1 MFMLG
6 NWLLLVP
13 FLIIL
18 LFISWV
24 DLREKRIPD
33 GLIFLI
39 VVLGIISL
47 FYGQSIF
54 SALLGGVIYFSI
66 LFLIHLAFP
75 EGMGWGD
82 VKLAGALGFFLG
94 WQRALL
100 AFLLSFVGGAI
111 IGIILI
117 VLGIK
122 GRRDPIPFAPFM
134 AGGAIIAFFWG
145 GAIDWYLNLM
155 WGGF

>member
-1 MFMLG
+1 MLG

-111 IGIILI
+111 I
-117 VLGIK
+117 
-122 GRRDPIPFAPFM
+122 
-134 AGGAIIAFFWG
+134 AFFWG